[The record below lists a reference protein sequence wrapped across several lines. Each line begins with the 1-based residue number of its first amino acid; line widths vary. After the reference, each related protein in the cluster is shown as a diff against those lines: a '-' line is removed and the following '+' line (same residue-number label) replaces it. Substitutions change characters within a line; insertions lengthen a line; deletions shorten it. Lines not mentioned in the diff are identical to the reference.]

1 MLEDSY
7 EPLSI
12 EQKWQSEWEL
22 KNQFKPVESDKQFS
36 IVIPPPNVTGS
47 LHMGHALEHS
57 IIDVIVRIKRLQ
69 GFETLW
75 VPGTDHAGIITQ
87 LLVENELSEKGL
99 SKEDVGRE
107 NFISK
112 VWEWK
117 EKSGENISGQMKKLG
132 MSCDWSRERFTMDEG
147 LSAAVRQV
155 FVTLYDSGFI
165 YKGSRMVNWDTK
177 LMSAVSDLEVNLEE
191 QTGKLWSVKYKC
203 GDEFITIATTRP
215 ETILA
220 DTAVAV
226 NPDDER
232 YKNFIGKTAI
242 IPIVNREV
250 PIIADE
256 YVDKEFGSGC
266 VKITP
271 AHDFNDYEIGLKHDL
286 EVISCMKLD
295 GTMSDDD
302 FMPEN
307 YKNLDRFEARDQ
319 IVSELSELGFLVSA
333 DDHVIQLPKGDRS
346 KSILE
351 PMITDQWFVKT
362 KELADRGIAEVE
374 NENMKFIPKN
384 WEKTYFEWMYNIQD
398 WCISRQIWWGH
409 QIPAWYDE
417 DGNIYVATTES
428 EVRAKY
434 KLSDDLKLSQD
445 KDVLDTWF
453 SSALWPFSTLGWPEE
468 STDLE
473 KYYPTSLLVTG
484 FDIIFF
490 WVARMIMM
498 GLNFNDDVP
507 FKDILIHGLVRDSKG
522 RKMSKSLKNTID
534 PLELSEKHGA
544 DALRFSLIEKAA
556 PGQDVP
562 FDEEW
567 TIAAAKKFGNKLW
580 NAAKFVHLYSPEE
593 KRTDEI
599 KEITCPENVW
609 IASRFDEV
617 LAEFNELFE
626 KYKISD
632 AYKLIYNF
640 VWSDLFDWYFEFSK
654 NLIDDE
660 KTKDETM
667 FVLRTIFLKS
677 IKILNPA
684 MPHITEE
691 IWSTFEDDLLI
702 NNTWPEDEGK
712 ELNPEVN
719 DVENLKEVISQIR
732 NFKATYQLKNKEIL
746 KLNSSKDVSP
756 WFTKQLEN
764 IGNIEL
770 NLNSTE
776 DKNKKQVVFQSGN
789 YEFYLLAEDYID
801 IDVEIKKLD
810 KKIEDLSKTLAVSRS
825 RLENEKF
832 IKNAKEELIEK
843 EKQNVIEVENE
854 IELLKQTRDQFSV

>member
-232 YKNFIGKTAI
+232 YKSFIGKTAI

-319 IVSELSELGFLVSA
+319 IVNELSELGFLVSA

-428 EVRAKY
+428 EVREKY

-567 TIAAAKKFGNKLW
+567 TIAAKKFGNKLW

-609 IASRFDEV
+609 ITSRFDEV

-654 NLIDDE
+654 NLTDDE

-667 FVLRTIFLKS
+667 FVLRTTFLKS

-702 NNTWPEDEGK
+702 NNTWPEVEGK

-764 IGNIEL
+764 IGNVEL
-770 NLNSTE
+770 NLNSPE
-776 DKNKKQVVFQSGN
+776 DKDKKQVVFQSGN

>member
-1 MLEDSY
+1 
-7 EPLSI
+7 
-12 EQKWQSEWEL
+12 
-22 KNQFKPVESDKQFS
+22 
-36 IVIPPPNVTGS
+36 
-47 LHMGHALEHS
+47 
-57 IIDVIVRIKRLQ
+57 
-69 GFETLW
+69 
-75 VPGTDHAGIITQ
+75 
-87 LLVENELSEKGL
+87 
-99 SKEDVGRE
+99 
-107 NFISK
+107 
-112 VWEWK
+112 
-117 EKSGENISGQMKKLG
+117 
-132 MSCDWSRERFTMDEG
+132 
-147 LSAAVRQV
+147 
-155 FVTLYDSGFI
+155 
-165 YKGSRMVNWDTK
+165 MVNWDTK

-232 YKNFIGKTAI
+232 YKSFIGKTAI

-319 IVSELSELGFLVSA
+319 IVNELSELGFLVSA

-417 DGNIYVATTES
+417 DGNIYVATSES
-428 EVRAKY
+428 EVREKY

-567 TIAAAKKFGNKLW
+567 TIAAKKFGNKLW

-599 KEITCPENVW
+599 KKITCPENVW
-609 IASRFDEV
+609 ITSRFDEV

-667 FVLRTIFLKS
+667 FVLRTTFLKS

-702 NNTWPEDEGK
+702 NNTWPEVEGK
-712 ELNPEVN
+712 ELNPEAN

-764 IGNIEL
+764 IGNVEL
-770 NLNSTE
+770 NLNSPE

>member
-232 YKNFIGKTAI
+232 YKSFIGKTAI

-319 IVSELSELGFLVSA
+319 IVNELSELGFLVSA

-428 EVRAKY
+428 EVREKY

-468 STDLE
+468 STDLD

-567 TIAAAKKFGNKLW
+567 TIAAKKFGNKLW

-667 FVLRTIFLKS
+667 FVLRTTFLKS

-702 NNTWPEDEGK
+702 NNTWPEVDGK

-746 KLNSSKDVSP
+746 KLNSSKDVGP

-764 IGNIEL
+764 IGNVEL
-770 NLNSTE
+770 NLNSPE
-776 DKNKKQVVFQSGN
+776 DKDKKQVVFQSGN

-810 KKIEDLSKTLAVSRS
+810 KKIEDLSKTLAVSKS

>member
-232 YKNFIGKTAI
+232 YKSFIGKTAI

-319 IVSELSELGFLVSA
+319 IVNELSELGFLVSA

-468 STDLE
+468 STDLK

-567 TIAAAKKFGNKLW
+567 TIAAKKFGNKLW

-667 FVLRTIFLKS
+667 FVLRTTFLKS

-702 NNTWPEDEGK
+702 NNTWPEVEGK

-746 KLNSSKDVSP
+746 KLNSSKDVGP

-764 IGNIEL
+764 IGNVEL

-776 DKNKKQVVFQSGN
+776 DKDIKQVVFQSGN

>member
-232 YKNFIGKTAI
+232 YKSFIGKTAI

-319 IVSELSELGFLVSA
+319 IVNELSELGFLVSA

-428 EVRAKY
+428 EVREKY

-468 STDLE
+468 STDLD

-567 TIAAAKKFGNKLW
+567 TIAAKKFGNKLW

-702 NNTWPEDEGK
+702 NNTWPEVDDK

-746 KLNSSKDVSP
+746 KLNSSKDVGP

-764 IGNIEL
+764 IGNVEL
-770 NLNSTE
+770 NLNSPE
-776 DKNKKQVVFQSGN
+776 DKDKKQVVFQSGN

>member
-57 IIDVIVRIKRLQ
+57 IIDVIVRIKRLM

-117 EKSGENISGQMKKLG
+117 EKSGENISDQMKKLG

-155 FVTLYDSGFI
+155 FVSLYDSGFI

-226 NPDDER
+226 NPEDER
-232 YKNFIGKTAI
+232 YKSFIGKTAI

-302 FMPEN
+302 FMPDN
-307 YKNLDRFEARDQ
+307 YKNLDRFEARKQ
-319 IVSELSELGFLVSA
+319 IVNELSQLGFLVSA

-428 EVRAKY
+428 EVRSKY

-468 STDLE
+468 NSDLE

-567 TIAAAKKFGNKLW
+567 TIAAKKFGNKLW
-580 NAAKFVHLYSPEE
+580 NAAKFVHLYSPDG
-593 KRTDEI
+593 KSADDI

-609 IASRFDEV
+609 ITSRFDEV

-660 KTKDETM
+660 KTKVETM
-667 FVLRTIFLKS
+667 FVLRTTFLKS

-702 NNTWPEDEGK
+702 NNTWPEVEGK
-712 ELNPEVN
+712 ELTPEAN

-746 KLNSSKDVSP
+746 KLNLSKDVSS
-756 WFTKQLEN
+756 WFTRQIEN

-770 NLNSTE
+770 NLDSLE

-789 YEFYLLAEDYID
+789 YKFYLLADDYID
-801 IDVEIKKLD
+801 IGVEIKKLD
-810 KKIEDLSKTLAVSRS
+810 KKIEDLSKTLAVSKS

-854 IELLKQTRDQFSV
+854 IDLLKQTRDQFSV

>member
-232 YKNFIGKTAI
+232 YKSFIGKTAI

-567 TIAAAKKFGNKLW
+567 TIAAKKFGNKLW

-667 FVLRTIFLKS
+667 FVLRTTFLKS

-702 NNTWPEDEGK
+702 NNTWPEVEGK

-770 NLNSTE
+770 NLNSSE

-810 KKIEDLSKTLAVSRS
+810 KKIENLSKTLAVSRS
-825 RLENEKF
+825 RLENDKF

>member
-232 YKNFIGKTAI
+232 YKSFIGKTAI

-319 IVSELSELGFLVSA
+319 IVNELSELGFLVSA

-428 EVRAKY
+428 EVREKY

-567 TIAAAKKFGNKLW
+567 TIAAKKFGNKLW

-609 IASRFDEV
+609 ITSRFDEV

-667 FVLRTIFLKS
+667 FVLRTTFLKS

-702 NNTWPEDEGK
+702 NNTWPEVDGK
-712 ELNPEVN
+712 ELNPEAN

-746 KLNSSKDVSP
+746 KLNSSKDVGP

-764 IGNIEL
+764 IGNVEL
-770 NLNSTE
+770 NLNSPE
-776 DKNKKQVVFQSGN
+776 DKDKKQVVFQSGN

>member
-1 MLEDSY
+1 
-7 EPLSI
+7 
-12 EQKWQSEWEL
+12 
-22 KNQFKPVESDKQFS
+22 
-36 IVIPPPNVTGS
+36 
-47 LHMGHALEHS
+47 
-57 IIDVIVRIKRLQ
+57 
-69 GFETLW
+69 
-75 VPGTDHAGIITQ
+75 
-87 LLVENELSEKGL
+87 
-99 SKEDVGRE
+99 
-107 NFISK
+107 
-112 VWEWK
+112 
-117 EKSGENISGQMKKLG
+117 
-132 MSCDWSRERFTMDEG
+132 
-147 LSAAVRQV
+147 
-155 FVTLYDSGFI
+155 
-165 YKGSRMVNWDTK
+165 
-177 LMSAVSDLEVNLEE
+177 
-191 QTGKLWSVKYKC
+191 
-203 GDEFITIATTRP
+203 
-215 ETILA
+215 
-220 DTAVAV
+220 
-226 NPDDER
+226 
-232 YKNFIGKTAI
+232 
-242 IPIVNREV
+242 
-250 PIIADE
+250 
-256 YVDKEFGSGC
+256 
-266 VKITP
+266 
-271 AHDFNDYEIGLKHDL
+271 
-286 EVISCMKLD
+286 MKLD
-295 GTMSDDD
+295 GTMSDDV

-319 IVSELSELGFLVSA
+319 IVNELSELGFLVSA

-428 EVRAKY
+428 EVREKY

-468 STDLE
+468 STDLK

-567 TIAAAKKFGNKLW
+567 TIAAKKFGNKLW

-609 IASRFDEV
+609 ITSRFDEV
-617 LAEFNELFE
+617 LSEFNELFE

-667 FVLRTIFLKS
+667 FVLRTTFLKS

-702 NNTWPEDEGK
+702 NNTWPEVEGK

-764 IGNIEL
+764 IGNVEL
-770 NLNSTE
+770 NLNSPE
-776 DKNKKQVVFQSGN
+776 DKDKKQVVFQSGN

-843 EKQNVIEVENE
+843 EKQNVTEVENE

>member
-87 LLVENELSEKGL
+87 LLVENELLEKGL

-232 YKNFIGKTAI
+232 YKSFIGKTAI

-286 EVISCMKLD
+286 EVISCMKLN

-319 IVSELSELGFLVSA
+319 IVNELSELGFLVSA

-417 DGNIYVATTES
+417 EGNIYVATTES

-434 KLSDDLKLSQD
+434 ELSDDLKLSQD

-567 TIAAAKKFGNKLW
+567 TIAAKKFGNKLW

-599 KEITCPENVW
+599 KKITCPENVW
-609 IASRFDEV
+609 ITSRFDEV

-660 KTKDETM
+660 KTKGETM
-667 FVLRTIFLKS
+667 FVLRTTFLKS

-691 IWSTFEDDLLI
+691 IWSTFEDNLLI
-702 NNTWPEDEGK
+702 NNTWPEVEDK
-712 ELNPEVN
+712 LDPETN

-732 NFKATYQLKNKEIL
+732 NFKTTYQLKNKEML
-746 KLNSSKDVSP
+746 KLNLSKDVNP

-764 IGNIEL
+764 IGNVEL
-770 NLNSTE
+770 NINSSE

-789 YEFYLLAEDYID
+789 YKFYLLAEDYID
-801 IDVEIKKLD
+801 IDLEIKKLD
-810 KKIEDLSKTLAVSRS
+810 KKIEDLSKTLAVSIS

>member
-232 YKNFIGKTAI
+232 YKSFIGKTAI

-319 IVSELSELGFLVSA
+319 IVNELSELGFLVSA

-428 EVRAKY
+428 EVREKY

-468 STDLE
+468 STDLK

-567 TIAAAKKFGNKLW
+567 TIAAKKFGNKLW

-667 FVLRTIFLKS
+667 FVLRTTFLKS

-702 NNTWPEDEGK
+702 NNTWPEVEGK
-712 ELNPEVN
+712 ELNPEAN

-764 IGNIEL
+764 IGNVEL
-770 NLNSTE
+770 NLNSPE
-776 DKNKKQVVFQSGN
+776 DKDKKQVVFQSGN

>member
-155 FVTLYDSGFI
+155 FVTLYDSGLI

-232 YKNFIGKTAI
+232 YKSFIGKTAI

-302 FMPEN
+302 FLPEN

-428 EVRAKY
+428 EVREKY

-468 STDLE
+468 TTDLD

-567 TIAAAKKFGNKLW
+567 TIAAKKFGNKLW

-667 FVLRTIFLKS
+667 FVLRTTFLKS

-702 NNTWPEDEGK
+702 NNTWPEVEGK
-712 ELNPEVN
+712 ELNPEAN

-770 NLNSTE
+770 NLNSPE
-776 DKNKKQVVFQSGN
+776 EKNKKQVVFQSGN

-854 IELLKQTRDQFSV
+854 IDLLKQTRDQFSV

>member
-232 YKNFIGKTAI
+232 YKSFIGKTAI

-319 IVSELSELGFLVSA
+319 IVNELSELGFLVSA

-428 EVRAKY
+428 EVREKY

-468 STDLE
+468 STDLK

-567 TIAAAKKFGNKLW
+567 TIAAKKFGNKLW

-667 FVLRTIFLKS
+667 FVLRTTFLKS

-702 NNTWPEDEGK
+702 NNTWPEVEGK
-712 ELNPEVN
+712 ELNSEAN

-746 KLNSSKDVSP
+746 KLNSSKDVGP

-764 IGNIEL
+764 IGNVEL
-770 NLNSTE
+770 NLNSPE
-776 DKNKKQVVFQSGN
+776 DKDKKQIVFQSGN

>member
-99 SKEDVGRE
+99 SKEDIGRE

-232 YKNFIGKTAI
+232 YKSFIGKTAI

-319 IVSELSELGFLVSA
+319 IVNELSELGFLVSA

-428 EVRAKY
+428 EVREKY

-468 STDLE
+468 STDLK

-567 TIAAAKKFGNKLW
+567 TIAAKKFGNKLW

-667 FVLRTIFLKS
+667 FVLRTTFLKS

-702 NNTWPEDEGK
+702 NNTWPEVEGK

-746 KLNSSKDVSP
+746 KLNSSKDVGP

-764 IGNIEL
+764 IGNVEL
-770 NLNSTE
+770 NLNSPE
-776 DKNKKQVVFQSGN
+776 DKDKKQIVFQSGN

>member
-232 YKNFIGKTAI
+232 YKSFIGKTAI

-319 IVSELSELGFLVSA
+319 IVNELSELGFLVSA
-333 DDHVIQLPKGDRS
+333 DDHEIQLPKGDRS

-428 EVRAKY
+428 EVREKY

-468 STDLE
+468 STDLK

-567 TIAAAKKFGNKLW
+567 TIAAKKFGNKLW

-654 NLIDDE
+654 NLIDDD

-667 FVLRTIFLKS
+667 FVLRTTFLKS

-702 NNTWPEDEGK
+702 NNTWPEVEGK
-712 ELNPEVN
+712 ELNPEAN

-746 KLNSSKDVSP
+746 KLNSSKDVGP

-764 IGNIEL
+764 IGNVEL
-770 NLNSTE
+770 NLNSPE
-776 DKNKKQVVFQSGN
+776 DKVKKQVVFQSGN

>member
-232 YKNFIGKTAI
+232 YKSFIGKTAI

-319 IVSELSELGFLVSA
+319 IVNELSELGFLVSA

-428 EVRAKY
+428 EVREKY

-468 STDLE
+468 STDLD

-567 TIAAAKKFGNKLW
+567 TIAAKKFGNKLW

-702 NNTWPEDEGK
+702 NNTWPEVEGK

-746 KLNSSKDVSP
+746 KLNSSKDVGP

-764 IGNIEL
+764 IGNVEL
-770 NLNSTE
+770 NLNSPE
-776 DKNKKQVVFQSGN
+776 DKDKKQVVFQSGN

-810 KKIEDLSKTLAVSRS
+810 KKIEDLSKTLAVSKS

>member
-232 YKNFIGKTAI
+232 YKSFIGKTAI

-319 IVSELSELGFLVSA
+319 IVNELSELGFLVSA

-428 EVRAKY
+428 EVREKY

-468 STDLE
+468 STDLK

-567 TIAAAKKFGNKLW
+567 TIAAKKFGNKLW

-667 FVLRTIFLKS
+667 FVLRTTFLKS

-702 NNTWPEDEGK
+702 NNTWPEVEGK
-712 ELNPEVN
+712 ELNPEAN

-746 KLNSSKDVSP
+746 KLNLSKDVSP

-764 IGNIEL
+764 IGNVKL

>member
-69 GFETLW
+69 GFETFW

-232 YKNFIGKTAI
+232 YKKFIGKTAI

-319 IVSELSELGFLVSA
+319 IVNELSELGFLVSA

-567 TIAAAKKFGNKLW
+567 TIAAKKFGNKLW

-667 FVLRTIFLKS
+667 FVLRTTFLKS

-702 NNTWPEDEGK
+702 NNTWPEVDDK

-746 KLNSSKDVSP
+746 KLNSSKDVGP

-764 IGNIEL
+764 IGNVEL
-770 NLNSTE
+770 NLNSPE
-776 DKNKKQVVFQSGN
+776 DKVKKQVVFQSGK

>member
-232 YKNFIGKTAI
+232 YKSFIGKTAI

-319 IVSELSELGFLVSA
+319 IVNELSELGFLVSA

-428 EVRAKY
+428 EVREKY

-468 STDLE
+468 STDLK

-567 TIAAAKKFGNKLW
+567 TIAAKKFGNKLW

-654 NLIDDE
+654 NLTDDE

-667 FVLRTIFLKS
+667 FVLRTTFLKS

-702 NNTWPEDEGK
+702 NNTWPEVEGK

-746 KLNSSKDVSP
+746 KLNSSKDVGP

-764 IGNIEL
+764 IGNVEL
-770 NLNSTE
+770 NLNSPE
-776 DKNKKQVVFQSGN
+776 DKDKKQVVFQSGN

>member
-1 MLEDSY
+1 M
-7 EPLSI
+7 
-12 EQKWQSEWEL
+12 
-22 KNQFKPVESDKQFS
+22 
-36 IVIPPPNVTGS
+36 
-47 LHMGHALEHS
+47 
-57 IIDVIVRIKRLQ
+57 
-69 GFETLW
+69 
-75 VPGTDHAGIITQ
+75 
-87 LLVENELSEKGL
+87 
-99 SKEDVGRE
+99 
-107 NFISK
+107 
-112 VWEWK
+112 
-117 EKSGENISGQMKKLG
+117 
-132 MSCDWSRERFTMDEG
+132 
-147 LSAAVRQV
+147 
-155 FVTLYDSGFI
+155 
-165 YKGSRMVNWDTK
+165 
-177 LMSAVSDLEVNLEE
+177 
-191 QTGKLWSVKYKC
+191 
-203 GDEFITIATTRP
+203 
-215 ETILA
+215 
-220 DTAVAV
+220 
-226 NPDDER
+226 
-232 YKNFIGKTAI
+232 
-242 IPIVNREV
+242 
-250 PIIADE
+250 
-256 YVDKEFGSGC
+256 
-266 VKITP
+266 
-271 AHDFNDYEIGLKHDL
+271 KHDL
-286 EVISCMKLD
+286 EVISCMKLN

-319 IVSELSELGFLVSA
+319 IVNELSELGFLVSA

-362 KELADRGIAEVE
+362 KELANRGIAEVE

-417 DGNIYVATTES
+417 EGNIYVATTES

-434 KLSDDLKLSQD
+434 ELSDDLKLSQD

-567 TIAAAKKFGNKLW
+567 TIAAKKFGNKLW

-660 KTKDETM
+660 KTKGETM
-667 FVLRTIFLKS
+667 FVLRTTFLKS

-702 NNTWPEDEGK
+702 NNTWPEVEGK
-712 ELNPEVN
+712 ELNPEAN

-732 NFKATYQLKNKEIL
+732 NFKATYQLKNKEML
-746 KLNSSKDVSP
+746 KLNLSKDVNP

-764 IGNIEL
+764 IGNVEL
-770 NLNSTE
+770 NINSSD
-776 DKNKKQVVFQSGN
+776 DKDKKQVVFQSGN

>member
-232 YKNFIGKTAI
+232 YKSFIGKTAI

-428 EVRAKY
+428 EVREKY

-567 TIAAAKKFGNKLW
+567 TIAAKKFGNKLW

-667 FVLRTIFLKS
+667 FVLRTTFLKS

-702 NNTWPEDEGK
+702 NNTWPEVEGK
-712 ELNPEVN
+712 ELNPEAN

-746 KLNSSKDVSP
+746 KLNSSKDVGP

-764 IGNIEL
+764 IGNVEL
-770 NLNSTE
+770 NLNSPE
-776 DKNKKQVVFQSGN
+776 DKDKKQVVFQSGN

>member
-87 LLVENELSEKGL
+87 LLVENELLEKGL

-232 YKNFIGKTAI
+232 YKSFIGKTAI

-286 EVISCMKLD
+286 EVISCMKLN

-567 TIAAAKKFGNKLW
+567 TIAAKKFGNKLW

-599 KEITCPENVW
+599 KKITCPENVW
-609 IASRFDEV
+609 ITSRFDEV

-667 FVLRTIFLKS
+667 FVLRTTFLKS

-702 NNTWPEDEGK
+702 NNTWPEVEGK

-746 KLNSSKDVSP
+746 KLNSSKDVGP

-764 IGNIEL
+764 IGNVEL
-770 NLNSTE
+770 NLNSPE

>member
-155 FVTLYDSGFI
+155 FVTLYDSGYI

-232 YKNFIGKTAI
+232 YKSFIGKTAI

-319 IVSELSELGFLVSA
+319 IVNELSELGFLVSA

-417 DGNIYVATTES
+417 DENIYVATTES
-428 EVRAKY
+428 EVREKY

-468 STDLE
+468 STDLK

-567 TIAAAKKFGNKLW
+567 TIAAKKFGNKLW

-654 NLIDDE
+654 NLIDDD

-667 FVLRTIFLKS
+667 FVLRTTFLKS

-702 NNTWPEDEGK
+702 NNTWPEVEGK
-712 ELNPEVN
+712 ELNPEAN

-746 KLNSSKDVSP
+746 KLNSSKDVGP

-764 IGNIEL
+764 IGNVEL
-770 NLNSTE
+770 NLNSPE
-776 DKNKKQVVFQSGN
+776 DKVKKQVVFQSGN

-810 KKIEDLSKTLAVSRS
+810 KKIEVLSKTLAVSRS

>member
-232 YKNFIGKTAI
+232 YKSFIGKTAI

-428 EVRAKY
+428 EVREKY

-468 STDLE
+468 STDLD

-567 TIAAAKKFGNKLW
+567 TIAAKKFGNKLW

-609 IASRFDEV
+609 ILSRFDEV

-667 FVLRTIFLKS
+667 FVLRTTFLKS

-702 NNTWPEDEGK
+702 NNTWPEVEGK
-712 ELNPEVN
+712 ELNPEAN

-764 IGNIEL
+764 IGNVEL
-770 NLNSTE
+770 NLNSPE
-776 DKNKKQVVFQSGN
+776 DKDKKQVVFQSGN

-825 RLENEKF
+825 RLENDKF

>member
-232 YKNFIGKTAI
+232 YKSFIGKTAI

-319 IVSELSELGFLVSA
+319 IVNELSELGFLVSA

-428 EVRAKY
+428 EVREKY

-567 TIAAAKKFGNKLW
+567 TIAAKKFGNKLW

-667 FVLRTIFLKS
+667 FVLRTTFLKS

-702 NNTWPEDEGK
+702 NNTWPEVEGK

-746 KLNSSKDVSP
+746 KLNSSKDVGP

-764 IGNIEL
+764 IGNVEL
-770 NLNSTE
+770 NLNSPE
-776 DKNKKQVVFQSGN
+776 DKDKKQIVFQSGN

-810 KKIEDLSKTLAVSRS
+810 KKIEDLSKTLAVSKS

>member
-232 YKNFIGKTAI
+232 YKSFIGKTAI

-307 YKNLDRFEARDQ
+307 YKNLDRFDAREQ
-319 IVSELSELGFLVSA
+319 IVNELSELGFLVSA

-468 STDLE
+468 STDLD

-567 TIAAAKKFGNKLW
+567 TIAAKKFGNKLW
-580 NAAKFVHLYSPEE
+580 NAAKFVHLYSPED
-593 KRTDEI
+593 KRTDDI
-599 KEITCPENVW
+599 KEITFPENVW
-609 IASRFDEV
+609 ITSRFDEV

-667 FVLRTIFLKS
+667 FVLRTTFLKS

-702 NNTWPEDEGK
+702 NNTWPEVDDK

-746 KLNSSKDVSP
+746 KLNSSKDVGP
-756 WFTKQLEN
+756 WFTNQLEN
-764 IGNIEL
+764 IGNVEL
-770 NLNSTE
+770 NLNSPE
-776 DKNKKQVVFQSGN
+776 DKDKKQVVFQSGN

>member
-232 YKNFIGKTAI
+232 YKSFIGKTAI

-319 IVSELSELGFLVSA
+319 IVNELSELGFLVSA

-468 STDLE
+468 STDLD

-567 TIAAAKKFGNKLW
+567 TIAAKKFGNKLW

-667 FVLRTIFLKS
+667 FVLRTTFLKS

-702 NNTWPEDEGK
+702 NNTWPEVEGK
-712 ELNPEVN
+712 ELNPEAN

-764 IGNIEL
+764 IGNVEL
-770 NLNSTE
+770 NLNSPE
-776 DKNKKQVVFQSGN
+776 DKVKKQVVFQSGN

>member
-232 YKNFIGKTAI
+232 YKSFIGKTAI

-319 IVSELSELGFLVSA
+319 IVNELSELGFLVSA

-428 EVRAKY
+428 EVREKY

-468 STDLE
+468 STDLD

-567 TIAAAKKFGNKLW
+567 TIAAKKFGNKLW

-667 FVLRTIFLKS
+667 FVLRTTFLKS

-702 NNTWPEDEGK
+702 NNTWPEVDDK

-746 KLNSSKDVSP
+746 KLNSSKDVGP

-764 IGNIEL
+764 IGNVEL
-770 NLNSTE
+770 NLNSPE
-776 DKNKKQVVFQSGN
+776 DKDKKQVVFQSGN

>member
-87 LLVENELSEKGL
+87 LLVENELLEKGL

-232 YKNFIGKTAI
+232 YKSFIGKTAI

-271 AHDFNDYEIGLKHDL
+271 AHDFNDYEIGVKHEL
-286 EVISCMKLD
+286 EGISCMKLD

-319 IVSELSELGFLVSA
+319 IVNELSELGFLVSA

-417 DGNIYVATTES
+417 EGNIYVATTES

-434 KLSDDLKLSQD
+434 ELSDDLKLSQD

-468 STDLE
+468 STDLK

-567 TIAAAKKFGNKLW
+567 TIAAKKFGNKLW

-609 IASRFDEV
+609 ITSRFDEV
-617 LAEFNELFE
+617 LAEINELFE

-667 FVLRTIFLKS
+667 FVLRTTFLKS
-677 IKILNPA
+677 IKLLNPA

-702 NNTWPEDEGK
+702 NNTWPEVEGK
-712 ELNPEVN
+712 ELNPEAN

-732 NFKATYQLKNKEIL
+732 NFKATYQLKNKEML
-746 KLNSSKDVSP
+746 KLNLSKDVSP
-756 WFTKQLEN
+756 WFTKQLEY

-770 NLNSTE
+770 NLNSPE

-789 YEFYLLAEDYID
+789 YKFYLLAEDYID
-801 IDVEIKKLD
+801 IDLEIKKLD
-810 KKIEDLSKTLAVSRS
+810 KKIEDLSKTLAVSIS

-832 IKNAKEELIEK
+832 TKNAKEAVSYTHLTLPTSDL
-843 EKQNVIEVENE
+843 V
-854 IELLKQTRDQFSV
+854 

>member
-232 YKNFIGKTAI
+232 YKSFIGKTAI

-319 IVSELSELGFLVSA
+319 IVNELSELGFLVSA

-567 TIAAAKKFGNKLW
+567 TIAAKKFGNKLW

-702 NNTWPEDEGK
+702 NNTWPEVEGK

-746 KLNSSKDVSP
+746 KLNSSKDVGP
-756 WFTKQLEN
+756 WFTNQLEN
-764 IGNIEL
+764 IGNVEL
-770 NLNSTE
+770 NLNSPE
-776 DKNKKQVVFQSGN
+776 DKDKKQIVFQSGN

>member
-319 IVSELSELGFLVSA
+319 IVNELSELGFLVSA

-428 EVRAKY
+428 EVREKY

-567 TIAAAKKFGNKLW
+567 TIAAKKFGNKLW

-667 FVLRTIFLKS
+667 FVLRTTFLKS

-702 NNTWPEDEGK
+702 NNTWPEVEGK
-712 ELNPEVN
+712 ELNPEAN

-746 KLNSSKDVSP
+746 KLNSSKDVGP

-764 IGNIEL
+764 IGNVEL
-770 NLNSTE
+770 NLNSPE
-776 DKNKKQVVFQSGN
+776 DKVKKQVVFQSGN

>member
-232 YKNFIGKTAI
+232 YKSFIGKTAI

-319 IVSELSELGFLVSA
+319 IVNELSELGFLVSA

-428 EVRAKY
+428 EVREKY

-567 TIAAAKKFGNKLW
+567 TIAAKKFGNKLW

-660 KTKDETM
+660 KTKAETM
-667 FVLRTIFLKS
+667 FVLRTTFLKS

-702 NNTWPEDEGK
+702 NNTWPEVEGK
-712 ELNPEVN
+712 ELNPEAN

-746 KLNSSKDVSP
+746 KLNSSKDVGP

-764 IGNIEL
+764 IGNVEL
-770 NLNSTE
+770 NLNSPE
-776 DKNKKQVVFQSGN
+776 DKDKKQVVFQSGN

-825 RLENEKF
+825 RLENDKF

>member
-232 YKNFIGKTAI
+232 YKSFIGKTAI

-428 EVRAKY
+428 EVREKY

-468 STDLE
+468 STDLK

-567 TIAAAKKFGNKLW
+567 TIAAKKFGNKLW

-599 KEITCPENVW
+599 KEITCLENVW

-667 FVLRTIFLKS
+667 FVLRTTFLKS

-702 NNTWPEDEGK
+702 NNTWPEVEGK
-712 ELNPEVN
+712 ELTPEVN

-746 KLNSSKDVSP
+746 KLNSSKDVGP

-764 IGNIEL
+764 IGNVEL
-770 NLNSTE
+770 NLNSPE
-776 DKNKKQVVFQSGN
+776 DKDKKQVVFQSGN